1 MKEDYLVNL
10 FKAMAHGTRLKI
22 LKKLYDNEVCVCKLN
37 EDIDFTQANV
47 SQHLKILRDSKMV
60 VAEKKG
66 MYQYYRLK
74 NDKVREL
81 IKLAEE
87 LYSEEINKYGK

>member
-10 FKAMAHGTRLKI
+10 FKAIAHPTRLKM
-22 LKKLYDNEVCVCKLN
+22 LKKLYDCEVCVCKLN
-37 EDIDFTQANV
+37 EDIDFTQANI
-47 SQHLKILRDSKMV
+47 SQHLKILRDAKVV
-60 VAEKKG
+60 VAEKRG

-74 NDKVREL
+74 NDKIREL

-87 LYSEEINKYGK
+87 LFNEEFKNI

>member
-10 FKAMAHGTRLKI
+10 FKAIAHPTRLII
-22 LKKLYDNEVCVCKLN
+22 LKKLYNNEVCVCKLN
-37 EDIDFTQANV
+37 EDIDFTQANI
-47 SQHLKILRDSKMV
+47 SQHLKILRDSKIV
-60 VAEKKG
+60 IAEKRG

-74 NDKVREL
+74 NDKIREL

-87 LYSEEINKYGK
+87 LIE

>member
-10 FKAMAHGTRLKI
+10 FKAMAHPTRLKI

-37 EDIDFTQANV
+37 EDIEFTQANV
-47 SQHLKILRDSKMV
+47 SQHLKILRASKLV
-60 VAEKKG
+60 VAEKRG
-66 MYQYYRLK
+66 MFQYYKLK

-87 LYSEEINKYGK
+87 LFEEEFKNI